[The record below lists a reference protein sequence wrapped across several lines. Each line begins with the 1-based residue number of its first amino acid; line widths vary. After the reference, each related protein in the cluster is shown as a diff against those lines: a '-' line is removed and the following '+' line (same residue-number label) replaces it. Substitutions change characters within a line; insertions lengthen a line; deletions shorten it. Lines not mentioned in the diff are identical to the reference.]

1 METPKR
7 NALLGDIIDIEAGNI
22 FGLFKEYPSPYS
34 LKDYGDVYYL
44 FKT

>member
-22 FGLFKEYPSPYS
+22 FGLFKKWYIY
-34 LKDYGDVYYL
+34 K
-44 FKT
+44 